1 MYMRVGLTGGIA
13 SGKSTVLDRFQEL
26 GASVVDADV
35 VAREVVEPGTEGL
48 RQIIAHFGRDFV
60 QPDGTLDRAKL
71 GQLIFRDEKERRKLN
86 NILHPIING
95 RMRQQMAHFEKEKP
109 DTPVIAEIPLLIE
122 NNLTR
127 MFDRIIVVYVPEQ
140 VQVERLMKRNGL
152 KEREAKERLKAQIPI
167 EEKRQY
173 ADFIVDNSGDVE
185 NTRRQVDRIWGA
197 LRREMGQDEPSSND
211 LGN

>member
-1 MYMRVGLTGGIA
+1 
-13 SGKSTVLDRFQEL
+13 
-26 GASVVDADV
+26 
-35 VAREVVEPGTEGL
+35 
-48 RQIIAHFGRDFV
+48 
-60 QPDGTLDRAKL
+60 
-71 GQLIFRDEKERRKLN
+71 
-86 NILHPIING
+86 
-95 RMRQQMAHFEKEKP
+95 MRQQMAHLEKEKP

-152 KEREAKERLKAQIPI
+152 SEREAKERLKAQIPI
-167 EEKRQY
+167 EEKRRY

-197 LRREMGQDEPSSND
+197 LRREMGQDEPFSNG
-211 LGN
+211 LGK

>member
-95 RMRQQMAHFEKEKP
+95 RMRQQMTHLEKEKP

-167 EEKRQY
+167 EEKRRY

-211 LGN
+211 LGK